1 MRNLNIPLHTENEP
15 RVENGTTTE
24 RKKTSWKMLSLES
37 FNLMKLCSRCTQ
49 SSDAFSMLGYLN
61 TLTKVDFELI

>member
-24 RKKTSWKMLSLES
+24 RKKTWNEEEDAEPREFQPNEIMLCDAQRRRN
-37 FNLMKLCSRCTQ
+37 FLMLFYAWLPQYYSR
-49 SSDAFSMLGYLN
+49 
-61 TLTKVDFELI
+61 

>member
-24 RKKTSWKMLSLES
+24 RKKTSWNE
-37 FNLMKLCSRCTQ
+37 
-49 SSDAFSMLGYLN
+49 DAEPREFQPNEIMFQMH
-61 TLTKVDFELI
+61 TEF